1 MHLPESTCG
10 HTVNNQLTTRI
21 PPVTAM
27 DEREEQPESEAVV
40 LDFDSIVEEHSDF
53 VYNVAYRMMGNAED
67 AEDVAQ
73 EAFISAYRARDR
85 FRGDSKM
92 TTWLYRIT
100 TNAALMR
107 LRKEKR
113 SRTLTRTGLEDMDI
127 PSLGETPEGSAI
139 TSELGDKIRDGIA
152 MLQPD
157 LRAAVVL
164 RDLSGLSN
172 TEAADSLG
180 ITISSLKSRLHRGRI
195 LLRKHM
201 SDYIES
207 SRT

>member
-1 MHLPESTCG
+1 MNES
-10 HTVNNQLTTRI
+10 
-21 PPVTAM
+21 
-27 DEREEQPESEAVV
+27 EEQPETGTT
-40 LDFDSIVEEHSDF
+40 LPDFDTIVEDHADF

-85 FRGDSKM
+85 FRGESKV

-113 SRTLTRTGLEDMDI
+113 ARSLTRTGLDDMEI
-127 PSLGETPEGSAI
+127 PSWGETPEGSAV
-139 TSELGDKIRDGIA
+139 TSELGEKIREGIA

-164 RDLSGLSN
+164 RDVSGLSN
-172 TEAADSLG
+172 SEAADTLG

-195 LLRKHM
+195 LLRKHL
-201 SDYIES
+201 SDYIDS
-207 SRT
+207 SRD

>member
-1 MHLPESTCG
+1 MAEHQDQTDSPNSLP
-10 HTVNNQLTTRI
+10 
-21 PPVTAM
+21 
-27 DEREEQPESEAVV
+27 
-40 LDFDSIVEEHSDF
+40 DFNTIVEENSDF

-85 FRGDSKM
+85 FRGDSKV

-113 SRTLTRTGLEDMDI
+113 GRSLTRTGLDDVDI
-127 PSLGETPEGSAI
+127 PSLGETPEGTAV
-139 TSELGDKIRDGIA
+139 TSELGEKIREGIE

-164 RDLSGLSN
+164 RDVSGLSN
-172 TEAADSLG
+172 SEAADSLG

-201 SDYIES
+201 SDYVQTS
-207 SRT
+207 QD

>member
-1 MHLPESTCG
+1 MDALPESGLYNRDQPHSVLENTCD
-10 HTVNNQLTTRI
+10 T
-21 PPVTAM
+21 M
-27 DEREEQPESEAVV
+27 DEREEQLDAEV
-40 LDFDSIVEEHSDF
+40 LDFDIIVEEHSDF

-73 EAFISAYRARDR
+73 EAFISAYRARGR
-85 FRGDSKM
+85 FRGDSKV

-113 SRTLTRTGLEDMDI
+113 ARTLTRTGLDDMDI
-127 PSLGETPEGSAI
+127 PSLEETPEGYVV
-139 TSELGDKIRDGIA
+139 TSELGEKIRDGIA

-157 LRAAVVL
+157 LRAAVVM

-172 TEAADSLG
+172 AEAAESLG

-201 SDYIES
+201 SDYIEA
-207 SRT
+207 SRA

>member
-1 MHLPESTCG
+1 
-10 HTVNNQLTTRI
+10 
-21 PPVTAM
+21 M
-27 DEREEQPESEAVV
+27 DESQDQPESESE
-40 LDFDSIVEEHSDF
+40 LPDFDTIVGEHSDF

-85 FRGDSKM
+85 FRGDSKV

-113 SRTLTRTGLEDMDI
+113 GRSLTRTGLDDVEI
-127 PSLGETPEGSAI
+127 PSLGETPEGAAV
-139 TSELGDKIRDGIA
+139 TMELGNKIREGIA
-152 MLQPD
+152 MLHPD

-164 RDLSGLSN
+164 RDVSGLSN
-172 TEAADSLG
+172 AEAADALN
-180 ITISSLKSRLHRGRI
+180 ITISSLKSRLHRARI

-201 SDYIES
+201 ADYVAS
-207 SRT
+207 SQA

>member
-1 MHLPESTCG
+1 MNEPEEQSDAESTLPE
-10 HTVNNQLTTRI
+10 
-21 PPVTAM
+21 
-27 DEREEQPESEAVV
+27 
-40 LDFDSIVEEHSDF
+40 FDSIVEEHSDF
-53 VYNVAYRMMGNAED
+53 VYNVAFRMMGNAED

-73 EAFISAYRARDR
+73 EAFISAYRARHR
-85 FRGDSKM
+85 FRGDSKV

-113 SRTLTRTGLEDMDI
+113 GRSLTQTGLDDMDI
-127 PSLGETPEGSAI
+127 PSWGETPEGLAV
-139 TSELGDKIRDGIA
+139 TSELGEKIREGIA

-157 LRAAVVL
+157 LRAAVVM
-164 RDLSGLSN
+164 RDVSGLSN

-180 ITISSLKSRLHRGRI
+180 ITVSSLKSRLHRGRI

-201 SDYIES
+201 SEYMES
-207 SRT
+207 SRG

>member
-1 MHLPESTCG
+1 
-10 HTVNNQLTTRI
+10 
-21 PPVTAM
+21 
-27 DEREEQPESEAVV
+27 
-40 LDFDSIVEEHSDF
+40 
-53 VYNVAYRMMGNAED
+53 MMGN

-85 FRGDSKM
+85 FRGDSKV

-100 TNAALMR
+100 SNAALMR

-113 SRTLTRTGLEDMDI
+113 GRSLTRTGLDDVDI
-127 PSLGETPEGSAI
+127 PSWGETPEGSAV
-139 TSELGDKIRDGIA
+139 TSELGEKILEGIA

-164 RDLSGLSN
+164 RYISGLSN
-172 TEAADSLG
+172 TESADSLG
-180 ITISSLKSRLHRGRI
+180 ITVSSLKSRLHRGRI

-201 SDYIES
+201 SDYVKS
-207 SRT
+207 AQD

>member
-1 MHLPESTCG
+1 
-10 HTVNNQLTTRI
+10 
-21 PPVTAM
+21 M
-27 DEREEQPESEAVV
+27 DEREEQVDSQTSLP
-40 LDFDSIVEEHSDF
+40 DFDVIVEEHSDF

-85 FRGDSKM
+85 FRGDSKV

-113 SRTLTRTGLEDMDI
+113 GRSLTRTGLDDVDI
-127 PSLGETPEGSAI
+127 PSWGETPEGSAV
-139 TSELGDKIRDGIA
+139 TSELGEKIREGIA

-164 RDLSGLSN
+164 RDVSGLSN

-180 ITISSLKSRLHRGRI
+180 ITVSSLKSRLHRGRI

-201 SDYIES
+201 SDYVKS
-207 SRT
+207 AQD